1 VTNERSSAKRVYPYT
16 IHNGAG
22 EWLTFE
28 RRVPGPQGERVVGT
42 TRVSSGA
49 GPPMHVHFQQDE
61 SFTVVSG
68 RLGYQRAGQEPMY
81 GEAGD
86 SVLFKA
92 GEAHRFW
99 NAGDTDLHCTAYVEP
114 PGNVEYLL
122 AELFESQRRNGG
134 RRPSVFD
141 AAFLTRR
148 YRTEYEMLVVPAFVQ
163 RFVFPLIVV
172 TGTLLGRFTKYADA
186 PAPLPAHPSARGR

>member
-1 VTNERSSAKRVYPYT
+1 MRTYPYT

-28 RRVPGPQGERVVGT
+28 RRVPSAQGERVVGG
-42 TRVSSGA
+42 TRVSPGA

-61 SFTVVSG
+61 CFTVISG
-68 RLGYQRAGQEPMY
+68 RLGYQREGQAPMF
-81 GEAGD
+81 GDAGD

-122 AELFESQRRNGG
+122 AGLFDSQLNNGG
-134 RRPSVFD
+134 RRPSIFD
-141 AAFLTRR
+141 AAYLTRR
-148 YRTEYEMLVVPAFVQ
+148 YRTEYEMLAVPGFVQ
-163 RFVFPLIVV
+163 RFLFPLLVV
-172 TGTLLGRFTKYADA
+172 TGTLLGRYKKYADA
-186 PAPLPAHPSARGR
+186 PAPLDASPSTRPR

>member
-1 VTNERSSAKRVYPYT
+1 MKDYPYT

-28 RRVPGPQGERVVGT
+28 RRVESEQGERVVGG
-42 TRVSSGA
+42 TRVSPGA

-68 RLGYQRAGQEPMY
+68 RLGYQREGQSPMY

-99 NAGDTDLHCTAYVEP
+99 NAGDTDLLCTAYVEP

-122 AELFESQRRNGG
+122 AELFESQLNNNG
-134 RRPSVFD
+134 RRPSIFD

-148 YRTEYEMLVVPAFVQ
+148 YRTEYELLAVPAFVQ
-163 RFVFPLIVV
+163 RFVFPLLVV
-172 TGTLLGRFTKYADA
+172 TGTLVGRYKKYADA
-186 PAPLPAHPSARGR
+186 PAPLPARPSAPSR